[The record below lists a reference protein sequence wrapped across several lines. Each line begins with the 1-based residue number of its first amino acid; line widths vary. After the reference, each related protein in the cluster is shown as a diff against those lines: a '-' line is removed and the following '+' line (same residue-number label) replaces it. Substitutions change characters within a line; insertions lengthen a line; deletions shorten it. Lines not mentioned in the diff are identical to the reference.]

1 MCRHLAY
8 LGVPSSPAWPMFD
21 APHSLLVQS
30 YAPKDMRAGGTV
42 NADGFGLGWFADDGG
57 ATYYRRPLPLWA
69 DEALPRLASTVR
81 SPSFLAAA
89 RSSTPGMPVCEG
101 ACAPFRADGWL
112 FSHNGVVRG
121 WPESVA
127 GLAEKLPVTDLLRL
141 EAPTDSALLWALLLD
156 RLRGGTDPVAAVLEL
171 TLEVE
176 AAAPGSRLNLVLT
189 DGDLLVATAWTHALS
204 VLAKPEGVLLASEPV
219 DDDPAWRTVPDG
231 HVVVVRRDT
240 PARVEPRPI
249 KAGPGRTGPI
259 ETERRQA

>member
-69 DEALPRLASTVR
+69 DEALPRLAATVR

-101 ACAPFRADGWL
+101 ACAPFSGEAGL

-127 GLAEKLPVTDLLRL
+127 GLAEKLPVADLLRL
-141 EAPTDSALLWALLLD
+141 PAPTDSALLWALLRD
-156 RLRGGTDPVAAVLEL
+156 RLRGGTDPVAAVTEL
-171 TLEVE
+171 VLEVE
-176 AAAPGSRLNLVLT
+176 HAAPGSRLNLLFT
-189 DGDLLVATAWTHALS
+189 DADLLVATAWTHALS
-204 VLAKPEGVLLASEPV
+204 VLIRPDGVLIASEPV
-219 DDDPAWRTVPDG
+219 DDDPAWQPVPDR
-231 HVVVVRRDT
+231 HVVVARRGT
-240 PARVEPRPI
+240 PGEVESR
-249 KAGPGRTGPI
+249 PI
-259 ETERRQA
+259 ETERRNA